1 MSENLL
7 EDMKRKR
14 TALLELIEEHE
25 SGGMIPTRNTGALV
39 IEWKARVAALDRE
52 IAARKKVVRDPGGAF
67 R

>member
-1 MSENLL
+1 MSESVL

-14 TALLELIEEHE
+14 TALLELIEEHD
-25 SGGMIPTRNTGALV
+25 SGRMIPTRNTGALV

-52 IAARKKVVRDPGGAF
+52 ITARKKVVREPGDAF